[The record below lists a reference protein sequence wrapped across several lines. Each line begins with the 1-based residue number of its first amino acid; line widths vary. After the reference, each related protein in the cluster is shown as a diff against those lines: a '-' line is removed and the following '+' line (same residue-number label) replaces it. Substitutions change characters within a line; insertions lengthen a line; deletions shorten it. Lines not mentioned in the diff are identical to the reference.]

1 MILRGPWTAGA
12 GNLDIPIGI
21 SRFLSLPGP
30 HGFLKNQENHK
41 IPLQSIFSVPN
52 QVFPLLELKKLAQN
66 VTFIKG
72 FWQGPPTSISG
83 PPDANSV
90 PQSIK
95 ARILSD
101 SIGSYRIIASQPAS
115 QPWSAA
121 IGYP

>member
-30 HGFLKNQENHK
+30 HGFLKNQGNHK
-41 IPLQSIFSVPN
+41 KIVEIALFHPKPSFSASGA
-52 QVFPLLELKKLAQN
+52 KKMAQN
-66 VTFIKG
+66 VTFTKG

-95 ARILSD
+95 ARIVPD
-101 SIGSYRIIASQPAS
+101 SIGCYRIIASQPAS
-115 QPWSAA
+115 RPWSAA